1 MAKTKK
7 TNNSKTKKVIAKV
20 AVKKVRKHNVSTML
34 NDVEFEAFNRY
45 CKQFKINN
53 KSKMIRDFILKGMW
67 KDYNESY
74 PTLFDKQEL
83 ADLVIERR

>member
-7 TNNSKTKKVIAKV
+7 INNSKSKKVIAKV
-20 AVKKVRKHNVSTML
+20 IVKKVRKHNVSTML

-45 CKQFKINN
+45 SKQFKIKN
-53 KSKMIRDFILKGMW
+53 KSKLIRDFILKGMW